1 MVLVK
6 AACRGSVAQLWS
18 VCLGPKRRWRLHWK
32 IYPTVPR
39 SESTPAPR
47 CSLKE
52 KKSESSSATVG
63 NILAAG
69 QLSSMPT
76 DKAAM
81 EKPNSES
88 VAPVDQ
94 WNEVSTNAKEDS
106 GAHGASKTKIETE
119 NGAEMEVDE
128 KVVEKENRH
137 RFVTARFQHYHHQ
150 QQQQTPTNALTL
162 FSFSLQVYIRLR

>member
-1 MVLVK
+1 MVLVR
-6 AACRGSVAQLWS
+6 AATRGSVAQLWS
-18 VCLGPKRRWRLHWK
+18 VCPGPKRRWRSLWRPHWK

-88 VAPVDQ
+88 VAQVDQ
-94 WNEVSTNAKEDS
+94 WNEVSTDAKEDS
-106 GAHGASKTKIETE
+106 GAHGAAKTNVETE
-119 NGAEMEVDE
+119 NGAEMDVDE
-128 KVVEKENRH
+128 KVVEKKNRH
-137 RFVTARFQHYHHQ
+137 RFVTVRFQHYHHHQ
-150 QQQQTPTNALTL
+150 QQQQTLTNTL
-162 FSFSLQVYIRLR
+162 P